1 MVKDTDPVRGTRI
14 SLDLLSVLILDR
26 DSWDSCSFPWT
37 IFNWL
42 SDDVNI
48 STSCV
53 YIKAVNEY
61 WHFFSNGVLAM
72 PDTETETETE
82 IDTDKLAQNS
92 MGICVKCLS
101 LCCVNISA
109 QFCTTHFWIGLDV
122 GRFEH
127 TIWVER
133 ETDRACPTWY
143 NSNRYGVF
151 TLVETRTDNYN

>member
-14 SLDLLSVLILDR
+14 SLDLLSLLILDR

-53 YIKAVNEY
+53 RTKAVNSIGI
-61 WHFFSNGVLAM
+61 FSVMVFSM
-72 PDTETETETE
+72 PDTETEKDTETE

-101 LCCVNISA
+101 LLCEHLYTILYNPFLDWSRCRAVW
-109 QFCTTHFWIGLDV
+109 THHKGWKGNLPRVSYMVYFTSLWCIHT
-122 GRFEH
+122 GRDQD
-127 TIWVER
+127 W
-133 ETDRACPTWY
+133 
-143 NSNRYGVF
+143 
-151 TLVETRTDNYN
+151 